1 MSLLRRRKPAILV
14 LEDGSAFPGHVF
26 AGGGEAIGEVVFN
39 TGMTGY
45 QEVVTDPSYK
55 GQIVA
60 MTYPMVGNYGVN
72 PEDMESAGVHLEAF
86 IVREYSPR
94 PSNWR
99 SRQSLK
105 DFLEAH
111 GKIGI
116 EGIDTR
122 ALTRRLRLFGAMR
135 GVISTETFDRIA
147 LLAQARAYPGLVGRD
162 LVREVACRA
171 PYRWRHGRPAAWAET
186 DSDGSA
192 GRHVAVLDCGVKYN
206 ILRMLEERNCA
217 VTVFPATATGEEI
230 LACRPDGV
238 LLSNG
243 PGDPAALPYIVA
255 TARFLLGKVP
265 IFGICLGHQILGQA
279 VGGRTEKLKF
289 GHHGINQPVQN
300 TVSGRI
306 EITSQNHGFVVV
318 PESLAGQ
325 RQATHG
331 NLNDGTSE
339 GLLYPDLRAF
349 SVQYHPEAAPG
360 PHDSAYLFD
369 QFVALMEKKPL

>member
-1 MSLLRRRKPAILV
+1 MSLLRRRRPAILV
-14 LEDGSAFPGHVF
+14 LEDGSAFPGNTF
-26 AGGGEAIGEVVFN
+26 AGEGTAMGEVVFN

-60 MTYPMVGNYGVN
+60 MTCSMVGNYGVN
-72 PEDMESAGVHLEAF
+72 PEDMESAGIHLEGF
-86 IVREYSPR
+86 IVREYHPR

-99 SRQSLK
+99 SRQTLQA
-105 DFLEAH
+105 FLEDH
-111 GKIGI
+111 GKIGL
-116 EGIDTR
+116 EGLDTR
-122 ALTRRLRLFGAMR
+122 ALTRRIRLAGAMR
-135 GVISTETFDRIA
+135 GVISTETFDRDT
-147 LLAQARAYPGLVGRD
+147 LLAKVLAYPGLVGRD
-162 LVREVACRA
+162 LVREVTSPT
-171 PYRWRHGRPAAWAET
+171 PYRWLDGGPAVL
-186 DSDGSA
+186 DGPA
-192 GRHVAVLDCGVKYN
+192 HVATGQRHVAVLDCGVKYN
-206 ILRMLEERNCA
+206 ILRMLEDRGCA
-217 VTVFPATATGEEI
+217 VTVFPATTTGEEI

-255 TARFLLGKVP
+255 TARFLLGRVP
-265 IFGICLGHQILGQA
+265 VFGICLGHQILGQA

-289 GHHGINQPVQN
+289 GHHGVNQPVRN
-300 TVSGRI
+300 DGSGRI

-318 PESLAGQ
+318 PESLSGQ

-339 GLLYPDLRAF
+339 GLFYPALRAF

-360 PHDSAYLFD
+360 PHDSSYLFD
-369 QFVALMEKKPL
+369 QFISLMEGNTP